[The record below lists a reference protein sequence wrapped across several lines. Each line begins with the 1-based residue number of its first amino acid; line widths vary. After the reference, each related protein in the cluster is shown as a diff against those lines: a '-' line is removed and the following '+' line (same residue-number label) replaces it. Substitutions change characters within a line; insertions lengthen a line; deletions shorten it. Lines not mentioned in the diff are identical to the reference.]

1 MKTQITAIFGV
12 SAGAMAASYRAAGRE
27 ADTIY
32 KRLVEKNVFNMSNIN
47 IPPITAIIKD
57 KPVRELFTTDLPSN
71 IEDLTIPIYIGVT
84 DLKKGEYHLFNKGKL
99 VPILMGSVSLP
110 IIFPPVE
117 YKEYLLVD
125 GGVMNN
131 FPVDIAKKRFPTK
144 EIIGITM
151 SQFKE
156 NQPVKSIISMTQ
168 VCFNLMFTK
177 KVEENKK
184 LTDHLFYKNTGLNEI
199 DNDPKKIYK
208 GYLQGYKD
216 GMTYFTPLK

>member
-1 MKTQITAIFGV
+1 MKTQIVAIFGV
-12 SAGAMAASYRAAGRE
+12 SAGAMAASYRAAGRK
-27 ADTIY
+27 ADAICE
-32 KRLVEKNVFNMSNIN
+32 RLIEKNAFNMSNLN
-47 IPPITAIIKD
+47 LPPITAIIKD
-57 KPVRELFTTDLPSN
+57 KPVRELFTADLPSK
-71 IEDLTIPIYIGVT
+71 IEDLSIPVYIGAT
-84 DLKKGEYHLFNKGKL
+84 DLKKGEYHLFHKGEL

-110 IIFPPVE
+110 ILFPPVE
-117 YKEYLLVD
+117 YQDYLLVD

-131 FPVDIAKKRFPTK
+131 FPVDFAKKRFPTK

-168 VCFNLMFTK
+168 VCFDLMFAK

-184 LTDHLFYKNTGLNEI
+184 LTDHLFYRKTELNGI
-199 DNDPKKIYK
+199 DNDVQKIRK
-208 GYLQGYKD
+208 GYIQGYKD